1 MQHKIALTAG
11 AGNADAAT
19 FEPGPDNEDLATS
32 IEYAMNILEPLQGRM
47 GTQKDTLHRE
57 LKTKREQLASLSSD
71 LGGISATIP
80 QQESSLSALKNRM
93 KAHAEIERE
102 LQEVV
107 VKLRQC
113 GADGVEQSLLS
124 DEVHVPDDPLDSI
137 LAVAE
142 DMDRELTETHL
153 EADNCQRMLQKL
165 KKQQGKS
172 SACPCCKQ
180 QVSTEQQKQAFE
192 DGVNEFFKVR
202 EIGKNSGK
210 LSSLHDSVK
219 AEISNLKKIMGKRGS
234 DVDKLRQE
242 HDACETHV
250 TDLKARKEGLE
261 KDHKDLQKD
270 VNDRE
275 TAVLAAEKAATA
287 IEEQLSRWQL
297 VKHKVDDLG
306 SKRRKQSQ
314 SAASSS
320 HSDGRGISEIEDE
333 QKVRQ
338 DSKDEL
344 IAKKDKAAN
353 EESNLL
359 RKMGILKL
367 TTLEKQAEV
376 QEAQTKGGRF
386 KEVEDAIRVQKKRCV
401 DIETEKVVLR
411 ERMDKA
417 KKDLADVE
425 RHLQSAKRELQS
437 KEEIINVQLSTI
449 QSDREALQ
457 RETDALEKLIK
468 AAEHKDLDSV
478 QSELKTKQDNIEKK
492 MNQIR
497 TKTPQ
502 MSALNSQISSEDR
515 TRRNISENLEVNDPP
530 FTSS

>member
-1 MQHKIALTAG
+1 M
-11 AGNADAAT
+11 
-19 FEPGPDNEDLATS
+19 
-32 IEYAMNILEPLQGRM
+32 
-47 GTQKDTLHRE
+47 
-57 LKTKREQLASLSSD
+57 
-71 LGGISATIP
+71 
-80 QQESSLSALKNRM
+80 
-93 KAHAEIERE
+93 
-102 LQEVV
+102 
-107 VKLRQC
+107 
-113 GADGVEQSLLS
+113 
-124 DEVHVPDDPLDSI
+124 
-137 LAVAE
+137 
-142 DMDRELTETHL
+142 
-153 EADNCQRMLQKL
+153 
-165 KKQQGKS
+165 
-172 SACPCCKQ
+172 
-180 QVSTEQQKQAFE
+180 
-192 DGVNEFFKVR
+192 
-202 EIGKNSGK
+202 
-210 LSSLHDSVK
+210 
-219 AEISNLKKIMGKRGS
+219 
-234 DVDKLRQE
+234 
-242 HDACETHV
+242 
-250 TDLKARKEGLE
+250 
-261 KDHKDLQKD
+261 
-270 VNDRE
+270 
-275 TAVLAAEKAATA
+275 
-287 IEEQLSRWQL
+287 
-297 VKHKVDDLG
+297 
-306 SKRRKQSQ
+306 
-314 SAASSS
+314 
-320 HSDGRGISEIEDE
+320 
-333 QKVRQ
+333 
-338 DSKDEL
+338 

-502 MSALNSQISSEDR
+502 MSALNAQISSEDR